1 MEIKDV
7 KNEIRSVKNHTKN
20 APNPDTTAHIV
31 PPMNVK
37 AAPAQSNAPPA
48 IHPRSYQLQVPSS
61 WIPGNSIYES
71 VVASSNERVSVPVP
85 PGSLHI
91 ATATS
96 LVASASY
103 QRLSWA
109 VPDLAGGGVR
119 LRLLQFM

>member
-96 LVASASY
+96 PVNTGT
-103 QRLSWA
+103 LSHDRTTGEPMVVCVFHA
-109 VPDLAGGGVR
+109 QAI
-119 LRLLQFM
+119 QFM